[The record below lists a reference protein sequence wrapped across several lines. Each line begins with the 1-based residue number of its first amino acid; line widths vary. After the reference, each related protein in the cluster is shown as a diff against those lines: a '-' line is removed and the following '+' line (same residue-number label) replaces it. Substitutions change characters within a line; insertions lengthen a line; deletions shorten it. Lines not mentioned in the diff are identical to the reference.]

1 MRLVKDKSNINQNIK
16 VNLFSTIIQTSFG
29 IGFIPFA
36 SGTFASLFAVLFGL
50 IPGFL
55 DLKVISLALF
65 LYILLY
71 SITIKSFLLKYGKD
85 PAEVVSDE
93 VAGQWFTMLIPIIFT
108 DISVINI
115 YVFLSVSFLLFRF
128 FDITKITPA
137 KIFDKMNNGFG
148 VMMDDIA
155 AGAYSGIVIIII
167 LELFKKLQ

>member
-1 MRLVKDKSNINQNIK
+1 MRLIKNKSIVDKSIDVNIFAT
-16 VNLFSTIIQTSFG
+16 LIQSSFG

-55 DLKVISLALF
+55 DSRIIALILI
-65 LYILLY
+65 LYIVLY
-71 SITIKSFLLKYGKD
+71 SLTIKKFLARYGKD

-93 VAGQWFTMLIPIIFT
+93 VAGQWFAMLLPVLFT
-108 DISVINI
+108 DISGVNI
-115 YVFLSVSFLLFRF
+115 YLFLSVSFLLFRF

-148 VMMDDIA
+148 VLMDDMV
-155 AGAYSGIVIIII
+155 AGTYAGISFIIFHKLFVI
-167 LELFKKLQ
+167 LK